1 MIMSLVLEPLS
12 SAITTEAPDVLPPAH
27 EALMTPPAPAPSPS
41 RESTSTAAGP
51 REPSAE
57 ERIWSSRKRRLA
69 RSAVRA
75 ALVVPGILSADCTI
89 MGTPERPSLMFAYVL
104 RPEAN
109 APRIVEHIENAV
121 VGDLEL
127 LLGAPFVARQVEF
140 SVGRV

>member
-1 MIMSLVLEPLS
+1 MSLLLEPLS
-12 SAITTEAPDVLPPAH
+12 SATTAEVPDVFPPAS
-27 EALMTPPAPAPSPS
+27 EALMDPAAPVQVPNRASTPS
-41 RESTSTAAGP
+41 AAP

-75 ALVVPGILSADCTI
+75 ALVVPGIVSADCTI

-104 RPEAN
+104 RPDAN
-109 APRIVEHIENAV
+109 APRIVEHIENTV

-140 SVGRV
+140 SVGRG